1 MEQKKYLKPRETLS
15 FATAGFG
22 RSMMYTLMSTF
33 ALIFYTDMGIDAV
46 HASAIILA
54 ARIFDALNDPVMGII
69 VDKTKTKYGKM
80 RPYLKWRRFR
90 LRFRQRF
97 CFIAPLPIII
107 R

>member
-1 MEQKKYLKPRETLS
+1 
-15 FATAGFG
+15 
-22 RSMMYTLMSTF
+22 MMYTLMSTF

-80 RPYLKWRRFR
+80 RPYLKWAPIPIAISFALTAAYLSSLTRLFFWSGSFFR
-90 LRFRQRF
+90 SYK
-97 CFIAPLPIII
+97 
-107 R
+107 